1 MQAEENES
9 GGYQRLPSKDEMSKE
24 DSYCNVI
31 MNIPLLK
38 VSLGTI
44 FQLCIPIFFLSFI
57 TLVEF
62 LYSASS
68 SLDQIRG
75 YKIGASTLI
84 VATYIS
90 FIYAMRSVIP
100 PTPSWSLF

>member
-1 MQAEENES
+1 MQAEENKKGE
-9 GGYQRLPSKDEMSKE
+9 YQALSNERTKE

-57 TLVEF
+57 TLV
-62 LYSASS
+62 
-68 SLDQIRG
+68 
-75 YKIGASTLI
+75 
-84 VATYIS
+84 
-90 FIYAMRSVIP
+90 
-100 PTPSWSLF
+100 